1 MNDGRAVTGLPVPPH
16 AALRD
21 AVHSAAAELEAA
33 GRSDEALR
41 LSAAV
46 AEWWQGERDWTGAV
60 ARQLTV
66 HHDINNALVGVRGNA
81 QLIMMGP
88 AAAAPVFAGTKSL
101 RHAALCWVTPCIRC
115 RSKAPQ
121 CRIGSWKRK
130 HNPSLAWKAMTREPS
145 CCTSSSIANC
155 RSTWNPTWTPWA
167 ATSSSAAWITARW
180 AIWKA

>member
-1 MNDGRAVTGLPVPPH
+1 VNDGRAVTGLPVPPY
-16 AALRD
+16 APLRD
-21 AVHSAAAELEAA
+21 AVHAAAAELAAA

-88 AAAAPVFAGTKSL
+88 AAAAPGVRERLEVVL
-101 RHAALCWVTPCIRC
+101 RESDRIREAAQRINALKMALTALAEGDTAERRSHAA
-115 RSKAPQ
+115 
-121 CRIGSWKRK
+121 
-130 HNPSLAWKAMTREPS
+130 
-145 CCTSSSIANC
+145 
-155 RSTWNPTWTPWA
+155 
-167 ATSSSAAWITARW
+167 
-180 AIWKA
+180 

>member
-1 MNDGRAVTGLPVPPH
+1 MNDGRAVTGLPVPPY
-16 AALRD
+16 ATLRD

-88 AAAAPVFAGTKSL
+88 AAAAPGVRERLEVVL
-101 RHAALCWVTPCIRC
+101 RESDRIREAAQRINALKMALTALAEGDTAERRSHAA
-115 RSKAPQ
+115 
-121 CRIGSWKRK
+121 
-130 HNPSLAWKAMTREPS
+130 
-145 CCTSSSIANC
+145 
-155 RSTWNPTWTPWA
+155 
-167 ATSSSAAWITARW
+167 
-180 AIWKA
+180 